1 MLMSLIYTFFRERRY
16 RYLTLTTVLV
26 LMVGATGYRLLE
38 QWSWLDSIQYA
49 VSIMVTTGSS
59 ELYPKTHWGK
69 VFNIFYMILSVI
81 LILLFVNML
90 HQHFHDSRQ
99 TRQTK
104 QLRHRKI
111 IDRKMKRQDG
121 LK

>member
-1 MLMSLIYTFFRERRY
+1 MLMSLIYTFFREKRY